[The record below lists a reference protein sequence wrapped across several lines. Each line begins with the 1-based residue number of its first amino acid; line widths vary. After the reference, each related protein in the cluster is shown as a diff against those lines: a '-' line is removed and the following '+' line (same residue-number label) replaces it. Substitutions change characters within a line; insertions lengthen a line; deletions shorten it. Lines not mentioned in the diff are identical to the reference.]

1 MAVTAF
7 NASLLAFLFV
17 FLSARVIVWLRA
29 QKVEIGDGQD
39 RELLR
44 RSRVHANFVEYAPL
58 FLVLLG
64 LAEQLT
70 VSRALIHLAGAAFL
84 AGRLLHAYGLS
95 QTPHVLPLR
104 VAGMVMSLTAI
115 IAAAAACL
123 MSALSKGVL

>member
-64 LAEQLT
+64 LAW
-70 VSRALIHLAGAAFL
+70 AG
-84 AGRLLHAYGLS
+84 
-95 QTPHVLPLR
+95 LR
-104 VAGMVMSLTAI
+104 
-115 IAAAAACL
+115 AAARATMATT
-123 MSALSKGVL
+123 APTA